1 MLVGRDRERT
11 VLHDRLSQAFG
22 GTGHTVLISGEPGI
36 GKSALLGE
44 FGEYARAQGAL
55 VLTGRAISGAGPYR
69 SLTEALMRPV
79 RAGLVT
85 ESAALQPFRSALGRI
100 LPGWAPA
107 AAHEPGIDPVVLLGE
122 GVLRLLLT
130 IEAPVRVL
138 VLDDLQYADPD
149 TLAVLE
155 YLGPALTQ
163 LPILLVAGQGD
174 WPPSPALTRM
184 STLPTATRLPL
195 SRLTTAEVI
204 DWVDGQRAGVG
215 RVAHRGG

>member
-1 MLVGRDRERT
+1 M
-11 VLHDRLSQAFG
+11 
-22 GTGHTVLISGEPGI
+22 LISGEPGI

-44 FGEYARAQGAL
+44 FGEYARGQGAL

-122 GVLRLLLT
+122 GVLRLLLA

-138 VLDDLQYADPD
+138 ALDDLQYADPD

-155 YLGPALTQ
+155 YLAPALTQ

-174 WPPSPALTRM
+174 WPPSPALNRM
-184 STLPTATRLPL
+184 STLPSCHPVAADPADHARRWSTGWTGSERRRPSCAPRWWTGP
-195 SRLTTAEVI
+195 
-204 DWVDGQRAGVG
+204 RACPW
-215 RVAHRGG
+215 